1 MAKTRKSD
9 IDGITKETPTAKV
22 EQALQHAR
30 ANSTVST
37 EDFTIPHGF
46 ELVSSGYMTIER
58 IDPDTGECLDIVRN
72 PEVHKLQTFVNNSG
86 GDITYHVRHHSGG
99 QAYKRPISAKGQE
112 KLDPIPH
119 SLAVNEYIP
128 TIHDEIRRFIRE
140 EMHMHDDY
148 RDEETFEDANDFDI
162 DDDDYND
169 MLTQYEV
176 LAMQDDGPSDYN
188 PDKEPFAKPDDA
200 GKAKEP
206 PLAKPDEAGKA
217 EVKDT
222 ESPPEDQKTD
232 A

>member
-1 MAKTRKSD
+1 MAKTNKRD
-9 IDGITKETPTAKV
+9 IDGITKETPIAKV

-30 ANSTVST
+30 THSTVST

-58 IDPDTGECLDIVRN
+58 IDPETGELFEIVRN

-86 GDITYHVRHHSGG
+86 GDITYHVTHHSVG

-119 SLAVNEYIP
+119 SLAVGEYVP
-128 TIHDEIRRFIRE
+128 TIHDEIRRFIRQE
-140 EMHMHDDY
+140 LHQHEDY
-148 RDEETFEDANDFDI
+148 RDEESFEDANDFDI
-162 DDDDYND
+162 DDDDLQD

-176 LAMQDDGPSDYN
+176 LAMQADGPSDYD
-188 PDKEPFAKPDDA
+188 PDREPA
-200 GKAKEP
+200 EP
-206 PLAKPDEAGKA
+206 AEDTKSEA
-217 EVKDT
+217 EDT
-222 ESPPEDQKTD
+222 DSPPTDQKTD